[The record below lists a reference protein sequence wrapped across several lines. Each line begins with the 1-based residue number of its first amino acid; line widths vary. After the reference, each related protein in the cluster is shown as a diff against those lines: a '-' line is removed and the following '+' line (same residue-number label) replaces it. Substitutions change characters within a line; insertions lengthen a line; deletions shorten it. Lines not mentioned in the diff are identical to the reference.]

1 MTLIPLYAVLVCVNM
16 CVCVCADNSI
26 YRHRDTLAHIVYI
39 HILSFGRW
47 NWLKWLSI
55 IRTIYR
61 ERVREWAKFSHYCY
75 SPPPP
80 PLTRA
85 QVTNHKIKLQ
95 LVSNHRRNL
104 FNLFRFTDP
113 FLEHANVHVRDAP
126 VAFYP
131 KFFFFHPSPNIT
143 AKREGHKV
151 FCFSHVIHKITLKM
165 EWLWQR
171 SSSECF
177 MVPKK
182 KLMCAFFRWLLLFS
196 LLVEILFT
204 KSTT

>member
-1 MTLIPLYAVLVCVNM
+1 MRCLCVWI
-16 CVCVCADNSI
+16 CVCVCVPI
-26 YRHRDTLAHIVYI
+26 IPYTDTETHS
-39 HILSFGRW
+39 HTSFISTYYPLVDETVENGCQ
-47 NWLKWLSI
+47 LF
-55 IRTIYR
+55 
-61 ERVREWAKFSHYCY
+61 ERYTQEWVREWAKFSHYCY